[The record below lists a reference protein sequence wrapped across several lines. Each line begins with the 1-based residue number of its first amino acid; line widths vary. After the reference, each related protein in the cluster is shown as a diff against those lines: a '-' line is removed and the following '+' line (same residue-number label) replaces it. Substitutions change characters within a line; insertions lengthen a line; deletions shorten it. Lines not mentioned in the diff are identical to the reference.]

1 MTRKKHR
8 ILPDPMLSFY
18 AVIRL
23 QWQVQEAPALQELAS
38 IQEKPL

>member
-18 AVIRL
+18 AVICL
-23 QWQVQEAPALQELAS
+23 QRQAQEAPALQELAS
-38 IQEKPL
+38 VQQEPL